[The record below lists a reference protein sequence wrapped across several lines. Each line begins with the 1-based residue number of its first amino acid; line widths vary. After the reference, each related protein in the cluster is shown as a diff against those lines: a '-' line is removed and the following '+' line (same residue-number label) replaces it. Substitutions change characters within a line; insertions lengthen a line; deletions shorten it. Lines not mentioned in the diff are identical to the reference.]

1 MRGSLS
7 CENDFSHANS
17 SSVAAA
23 SGGGGTR
30 KSLPDEITQVFQL
43 PALGSTGWLKDCAN
57 AAGAH
62 ARITKP
68 KIRVAIAN
76 MSRPSFGPQKAAQI
90 ALPSIRVCPNRC
102 FANDW
107 RGFLDSPISLV

>member
-7 CENDFSHANS
+7 CENDFSQANS

-30 KSLPDEITQVFQL
+30 KSLPDEIAQVFQL

-62 ARITKP
+62 ARITNP

-76 MSRPSFGPQKAAQI
+76 MSSPPSDHKKPRKSSEYSGLSEPM
-90 ALPSIRVCPNRC
+90 LRE
-102 FANDW
+102 
-107 RGFLDSPISLV
+107 